1 MRLLFVAV
9 LVTRTSNFLARIDEL
24 LSQRSEVEGRQA
36 QVAAFLAQYQLTDGE
51 LAVGAGSPRGF
62 CRCALRGALTRALTR
77 ALPPFLWLPWHT
89 RPCTRSHSRW
99 TVELASSAPFAAW
112 TSSAATASN

>member
-1 MRLLFVAV
+1 MAGLPAICV
-9 LVTRTSNFLARIDEL
+9 LGPPLVCDVRM
-24 LSQRSEVEGRQA
+24 
-36 QVAAFLAQYQLTDGE
+36 
-51 LAVGAGSPRGF
+51 VGALEIGEEDCVLEIGPGK
-62 CRCALRGALTRALTR
+62 GALTR